1 MRRLVCL
8 FAVAVLTSGAAI
20 AQSGDVTRNLTE
32 VTDDV
37 WRFDNNFHVS
47 MVVLTE
53 EGAVVTDPINAEAA
67 TWLETEIRDRFG
79 KEVSYMLP
87 SHSHADHGAGGEVF
101 ADTATII
108 AHANYQEAVGQD
120 FGPTEPAD
128 ILFSD
133 RLSLDHGGKT
143 FELTYVG
150 AGHGDDMVVTVVRP
164 DNVAFVVDIVSPNRL
179 PWRDSTTAIDGMI
192 EQVQVVSGLD
202 FDILVPGHS
211 VNGTMQDVTETLAYL
226 EELKSKVMTELDAGK
241 SIEEIVSTVSMPDYA
256 DWANYDEWLP
266 LNIEGAVRGL
276 Q

>member
-47 MVVLTE
+47 MLVLTE